1 MVKQIY
7 IFLFIFAKTIA
18 QARILLGISGSGLSG
33 GRKTDNL
40 LVLAE
45 RFETAYLAFAEP
57 LWREDERMR
66 LPSLNPSLNQRLF
79 TESNPSQ
86 LLLGWH

>member
-57 LWREDERMR
+57 LEGGRSFPHSID
-66 LPSLNPSLNQRLF
+66 PAIPKSLVIHRIQP
-79 TESNPSQ
+79 
-86 LLLGWH
+86 